1 MGNLLKMS
9 LQAHKFAK
17 NEGFQNFTSDSTRL
31 WRKNGKHLS
40 GSPAQVRRE
49 FPG

>member
-9 LQAHKFAK
+9 LQAHKFAED
-17 NEGFQNFTSDSTRL
+17 EGFKNFTRDSTRL
-31 WRKNGKHLS
+31 WRKNGNHLS
-40 GSPAQVRRE
+40 GSPAQFRSE